1 MRPTVATLAVLAALT
16 ASPAAHAEGG
26 KDPGLPPSIK
36 IKSLMVP
43 VVNRGQVERY
53 ALYDVTMELAD
64 SSKLPDAQAK
74 ITRLQDAV
82 LTVVYGAI
90 EQGWIVRGNIANAT
104 ALRARLDEAGQKLIG
119 KAAIARI
126 LIMPVGRQSSLN

>member
-1 MRPTVATLAVLAALT
+1 MRPTAAAIALATALT
-16 ASPAAHAEGG
+16 ASPAAFAES
-26 KDPGLPPSIK
+26 KDASLPPSVRIK
-36 IKSLMVP
+36 ALMVP
-43 VVNRGQVERY
+43 VINRGQIERY

-64 SSKLPDAQAK
+64 SSKLPEAQAK

-119 KAAIARI
+119 KAAIARV
-126 LIMPVGRQSSLN
+126 LIMPVGRQSSLP

>member
-1 MRPTVATLAVLAALT
+1 MRPILAALALLT
-16 ASPAAHAEGG
+16 ALSGAPAAFAESAN
-26 KDPGLPPSIK
+26 PGLPPSIK
-36 IKSLMVP
+36 IKSLMIP
-43 VVNRGQVERY
+43 VVNRGQIERY

-64 SSKLPDAQAK
+64 SSKLPEAQAK

-90 EQGWIVRGNIANAT
+90 DQGWIVRGNIANAT

-119 KAAIARI
+119 KAAIARV
-126 LIMPVGRQSSLN
+126 LIMPVGRQSSMP

>member
-1 MRPTVATLAVLAALT
+1 MRPTAAALAVLAALI
-16 ASPAAHAEGG
+16 ASPAAHAES
-26 KDPGLPPSIK
+26 KNPGLPPSIK
-36 IKSLMVP
+36 IKALMVP
-43 VVNRGQVERY
+43 VVNRGQIERY

-119 KAAIARI
+119 KASIARV

>member
-1 MRPTVATLAVLAALT
+1 MRATAATLALLATLT
-16 ASPAAHAEGG
+16 ASPAAYAES
-26 KDPGLPPSIK
+26 KDAGLPPSIK

-43 VVNRGQVERY
+43 VVNRGQIERY

-64 SSKLPDAQAK
+64 STKLPDAQAK

-119 KAAIARI
+119 KAAIARV
-126 LIMPVGRQSSLN
+126 LIMPVGRQSSLQ

>member
-1 MRPTVATLAVLAALT
+1 MRKTAAALVALAVLGAA
-16 ASPAAHAEGG
+16 PAAFAQG
-26 KDPGLPPSIK
+26 KDAALPPSIK

-43 VVNRGQVERY
+43 VVNRGQIERY

-64 SSKLPDAQAK
+64 ASKLPEAQTK

-82 LTVVYGAI
+82 LTVVYGAV

-119 KAAIARI
+119 KAAIARV
-126 LIMPVGRQSSLN
+126 LIMPVGRQSSLQ

>member
-1 MRPTVATLAVLAALT
+1 MRPTAAALALLAALT
-16 ASPAAHAEGG
+16 ASPAAFAQG
-26 KDPGLPPSIK
+26 KDAGLPPSIK
-36 IKSLMVP
+36 IKALMVP
-43 VVNRGQVERY
+43 VVNRGQIERY
-53 ALYDVTMELAD
+53 ALYDITMELAD

-82 LTVVYGAI
+82 LSVVYGAV

-119 KAAIARI
+119 KASIARV
-126 LIMPVGRQSSLN
+126 LIMPVGRQSSTN